1 MLKDSNSK
9 VRSSAASA
17 LNKICAEAKTV
28 LPQLIVLLKDSNSN
42 VRSSAASALNKICAE
57 AKTVV
62 PQLVAV
68 DKVEF

>member
-1 MLKDSNSK
+1 M
-9 VRSSAASA
+9 
-17 LNKICAEAKTV
+17 
-28 LPQLIVLLKDSNSN
+28 VLLKDSNSN

-68 DKVEF
+68 DKVKFRVKY